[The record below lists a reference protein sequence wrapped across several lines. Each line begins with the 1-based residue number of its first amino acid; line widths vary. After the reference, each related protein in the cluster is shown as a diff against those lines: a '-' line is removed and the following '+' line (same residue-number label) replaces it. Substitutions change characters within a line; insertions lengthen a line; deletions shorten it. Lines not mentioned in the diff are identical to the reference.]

1 MAKSTFATIGVLAVL
16 LLSLTVVTA
25 AVEGVSIDIK
35 TALPNPITPGNSY
48 NIEVTVENNNGTTIL
63 LEWVNTSS
71 SFNTVW
77 TSLEDNSTLTNT
89 DSADFSATLSIPS
102 DYTGSHSRILKA
114 NVYNNGNGGLLG
126 TIQKSFM
133 ANSTVPEE
141 TILGCTDPTAN
152 NYDPD
157 ATKDDGSCTYTQ
169 TPTGDT
175 FCEDEGFTEK
185 GQLEITGFDVTNN
198 GKGDDTE
205 WEYLDEIEIEVT
217 IENTG
222 NNNINDVMVEMK
234 IIDENGNTVTRKK
247 MNIDDDSIDLGRIKD
262 GDEEIAKF
270 KIDEIPIDLENGDYK
285 IYVRA
290 YDDKNPEI
298 DCRSTSNDFT
308 DADETYFEFSIVA
321 SDGATVIVRDNLPNI
336 QASCG
341 DKNVEVK
348 FMVYNTGDDDE
359 EKVLVMLE
367 NAKLGIEEK
376 FVIDNLRDKKGKEAT
391 FYITIPDS
399 VDKSFV
405 ELDIYTY
412 YDYDNDEDELDELI
426 AYGESSDEEG
436 DGFSIGL
443 EILSCQTN
451 PEASISI
458 DLESETIINKQVIIK
473 ATITNTGADNDF
485 VISTSGLELWAES
498 ISISPLTVSID
509 KGKSAEI
516 IITFVPTEAGEHT
529 FKINAIVN
537 GETISQSAI
546 INIKGESQ
554 SLFTGISNTMLYTIA
569 GIVAVLILI
578 FLALIVRV
586 SRRQSKPQF

>member
-114 NVYNNGNGGLLG
+114 NIYNNGNGDLLG

-152 NYDPD
+152 NYNSD
-157 ATKDDGSCTYTQ
+157 ATEDDGSCTYTQ

-217 IENTG
+217 VENTG

-298 DCRSTSNDFT
+298 NCRSTSNDFT

-321 SDGATVIVRDNLPNI
+321 SDGATVIVKEDMENI

-485 VISTSGLELWAES
+485 VISTSGLELWAKS

>member
-114 NVYNNGNGGLLG
+114 NVYNNGNGDLLG

-152 NYDPD
+152 NYNSD
-157 ATKDDGSCTYTQ
+157 ATEDDGSCTYTQ

-321 SDGATVIVRDNLPNI
+321 SDGATVIVKEDMENI

-485 VISTSGLELWAES
+485 VISTSGLELWAKS

-516 IITFVPTEAGEHT
+516 IITFVPTESGEHT

>member
-114 NVYNNGNGGLLG
+114 NVYNNGNGDLLG

-152 NYDPD
+152 NYNSD
-157 ATKDDGSCTYTQ
+157 ATEDDGSCTYTQ

-321 SDGATVIVRDNLPNI
+321 SDGATVIVKEDMENI

-516 IITFVPTEAGEHT
+516 IITFVPTESGEHT